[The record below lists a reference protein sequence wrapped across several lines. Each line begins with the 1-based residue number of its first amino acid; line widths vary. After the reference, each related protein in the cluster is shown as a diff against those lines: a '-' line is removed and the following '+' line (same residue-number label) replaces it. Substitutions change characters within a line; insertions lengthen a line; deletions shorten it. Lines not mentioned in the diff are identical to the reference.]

1 MCVAEVDTVHQPLP
15 HLSAF
20 LLAPVQTKYF
30 PAAHFSTLA
39 SNMLYNSSRAF
50 CKHQRPV
57 TGIHTRMFSLVLWCL
72 HSSLVFYFN
81 YWLTDYRSK
90 PTMHRVQASPSQED
104 AAGFWKRFKQ
114 VLEEKLHRVM
124 HRGFLTHAASL
135 ILF

>member
-1 MCVAEVDTVHQPLP
+1 
-15 HLSAF
+15 
-20 LLAPVQTKYF
+20 
-30 PAAHFSTLA
+30 
-39 SNMLYNSSRAF
+39 MLYNSSRAF

-57 TGIHTRMFSLVLWCL
+57 TGIHTRTLWCL
-72 HSSLVFYFN
+72 HSSLVFYLN
-81 YWLTDYRSK
+81 YWLTDYKSE

-104 AAGFWKRFKQ
+104 TASFWKRFKQ